1 MQRPLLPLLIA
12 VIAGISSGYI
22 FEMPGLWLLTGLI
35 LALIAILFSLWRGL
49 KYLIMPAAMI
59 VTFVLSVL
67 NINLYLY
74 EKPGPAHIVQHAGTD
89 LLTVEGLISAPPQ
102 VFPDK
107 IQLIVSSQRLRT
119 HDTVIPVNGKILL
132 NCATDD
138 IFRYG
143 QIIRFK
149 TKLKIPRSFH
159 NPGGFDYE
167 KYLRFKGILVQ
178 GFINNPA
185 NLIILRE
192 NQGQPLRMQLE
203 AFRRHL
209 KTVIR
214 ANAGS
219 PAGEIIQAMILG
231 DQKEIPKEI
240 QDQFNRTGVS
250 HILAI
255 SGFNVGIIAFF
266 SILIIR
272 TIMKTSEYLLLRF
285 NITKVSL
292 ALSFIPIAIFTLIA
306 GMGIS
311 VVRAAI
317 MALAFLIAILLGK
330 ERDLYHTLALAA
342 LLILVVWPPSLFDIS
357 FQLSFSAVA
366 AILFMTPKLTALIP
380 KPPVA
385 GKPRIQLFIYRRLYD
400 IALFMIVSVSAT
412 LGTLPL
418 VVFYFNRMS
427 LITLPA
433 NLVVVPILGIMALPV
448 SMTIIVAAPFSASL
462 AAWLIKISAF
472 LVDISLFVVEYFA
485 SLSWASYYVA
495 TPNAFEIIVYCL
507 LLLILFGLMDN
518 WIKGRRDPPSGRETF
533 LRRGRI
539 LKGVL
544 AGVIIFFFGYLL
556 YGHLINIQNRDLR
569 ITAIDV
575 GQGSSTLVRFPG
587 GKNMLIDGGG
597 FFNDDFDIGKY
608 VVAPFLWH
616 EKIRRIDIVILT
628 HVHPDH
634 LNGLKFIMENFNVGE
649 VWSSGQ
655 ESYTESF
662 QSFKKILTTRNIPCR
677 LVSAASLPDPIDGV
691 HVRIMNPVVPVSKSD
706 DPDNFDET
714 NNLSVVTKLTYG
726 AVGILLPAD
735 ISEPTEDRL
744 IHQGVKINSD
754 VLFVPHHGGL
764 TSSTESFLDNVRP
777 RIAIVSCGKDNIFRL
792 PHPDVLDR
800 YHTRKI
806 KVLRTDRDGA
816 VTVTTDG
823 RDLRIQSTRERQS
836 RALMGPASPD
846 GGE

>member
-12 VIAGISSGYI
+12 VMAGISSGYI
-22 FEMPGLWLLTGLI
+22 FEMPRLWLLAGLI
-35 LALIAILFSLWRGL
+35 LGLLAILVSLWRGL

-59 VTFVLSVL
+59 VTFVLSIL
-67 NINLYLY
+67 NVNLYLY
-74 EKPGPAHIVQHAGTD
+74 EKPDPAHIVHHAGPD

-107 IQLIVSSQRLRT
+107 IQLIVSSQRLRIN
-119 HDTVIPVNGKILL
+119 DTVIPVNGKILL
-132 NCATDD
+132 NCVTDEP
-138 IFRYG
+138 FRYG

-167 KYLRFKGILVQ
+167 RYLRFKGILVH

-192 NQGQPLRMQLE
+192 NQGQPLWTQLE

-219 PAGEIIQAMILG
+219 PDGEIIQAMILG

-240 QDQFNRTGVS
+240 QDQFNRTGTS
-250 HILAI
+250 HIIAI

-266 SILIIR
+266 SILMVR
-272 TIMKTSEYLLLRF
+272 MIMRTSEYLLLRF
-285 NITKVSL
+285 NITKVSM
-292 ALSFIPIAIFTLIA
+292 AISFMPIAIFTFIA

-311 VVRAAI
+311 VVRATI
-317 MALAFLIAILLGK
+317 MALAFLVAIFLGK
-330 ERDLYHTLALAA
+330 DRDLYNTLALAA
-342 LLILVVWPPSLFDIS
+342 LLILVVSPPSLFDIS

-380 KPPVA
+380 KPPLE

-433 NLVVVPILGIMALPV
+433 NLVVVPIMGIMALPV
-448 SMTIIVAAPFSASL
+448 SMTIILAAPFSASL
-462 AAWLIKISAF
+462 TAWLIKLSA
-472 LVDISLFVVEYFA
+472 LLIEISLFMVEYFA

-495 TPNAFEIIVYCL
+495 TPNALEIIVYCL

-518 WIKGRRDPPSGRETF
+518 WTKKRHDPPSSREALF
-533 LRRGRI
+533 RRGRM
-539 LKGVL
+539 LTGAL
-544 AGVIIFFFGYLL
+544 AGVMFFFFGYIL
-556 YGHLINIQNRDLR
+556 YGHLINTQNRDLR

-597 FFNDDFDIGKY
+597 FFNDDFDIGRY

-628 HVHPDH
+628 HFHPDH
-634 LNGLKFIMENFNVGE
+634 LNGLKFIVENFNVGE
-649 VWSSGQ
+649 VWSSGH
-655 ESYTESF
+655 ELNTESF
-662 QSFKKILTTRNIPCR
+662 QNFKRIITEKNIPCR
-677 LVSAASLPDPIDGV
+677 LVSAASLPVHIDGV
-691 HVRIMNPVVPVSKSD
+691 HVRILNPVVPVSKSD
-706 DPDNFDET
+706 DLENFDET

-735 ISEPTEDRL
+735 ISEPTEARL
-744 IHQGVKINSD
+744 IHQGVKITSD

-764 TSSTESFLDNVRP
+764 TSSTEPFLESVHP
-777 RIAIVSCGKDNIFRL
+777 RVAVVSCGKDNIFRL

-800 YHTRKI
+800 YNTRKI
-806 KVLRTDRDGA
+806 RLLRTDRDGA
-816 VTVTTDG
+816 VTVSTDG
-823 RDLRIQSTRERQS
+823 RDLRIHSAMERRS
-836 RALMGPASPD
+836 PAVMGPASPD
-846 GGE
+846 DG

>member
-12 VIAGISSGYI
+12 VMAGISSGYVLEI
-22 FEMPGLWLLTGLI
+22 QRFWLTAGLI
-35 LALIAILFSLWRGL
+35 LGLVATLVSVWKGL

-59 VTFVLSVL
+59 VLFVLSIL
-67 NINLYLY
+67 NVNLYLY
-74 EKPGPAHIVQHAGTD
+74 EKPGPAHIVHHAGPD
-89 LLTVEGLISAPPQ
+89 PLTVEGLISAPPQ

-107 IQLIVSSQRLRT
+107 IQLIVSAQRLRT
-119 HDTVIPVNGKILL
+119 HDAVIPVNGKILL
-132 NCATDD
+132 NCVTDEP
-138 IFRYG
+138 FRYG

-167 KYLRFKGILVQ
+167 RYLRFKGILVH

-185 NLIILRE
+185 NLVILRE

-203 AFRRHL
+203 AFRSQL
-209 KTVIR
+209 KTIIR
-214 ANAGS
+214 ANAES
-219 PAGEIIQAMILG
+219 PSGEIIQAMILG

-250 HILAI
+250 HIIAI

-266 SILIIR
+266 SIMIVR
-272 TIMKTSEYLLLRF
+272 TIMKTSGYLLLRF

-292 ALSFIPIAIFTLIA
+292 ALSFIPIAIFTFIA

-311 VVRAAI
+311 VVRATI
-317 MALAFLIAILLGK
+317 MALVFLVAIFLGK
-330 ERDLYHTLALAA
+330 DRDLYNTLALAA
-342 LLILVVWPPSLFDIS
+342 LLILVVSPPSLFDIS

-380 KPPVA
+380 KPPVE

-448 SMTIIVAAPFSASL
+448 SMSIILTAPFSASL
-462 AAWLIKISAF
+462 TAWLIKLSA
-472 LVDISLFVVEYFA
+472 LLIEISLFMVEYFA

-495 TPNAFEIIVYCL
+495 TPNALEIIVYCL

-518 WIKGRRDPPSGRETF
+518 WTKKRHDPSCGREALF
-533 LRRGRI
+533 RRGRM
-539 LKGVL
+539 LKGAL
-544 AGVIIFFFGYLL
+544 AGVMFFFFSYIL
-556 YGHLINIQNRDLR
+556 YGHLINTQNRDLR

-597 FFNDDFDIGKY
+597 FFNDDFDIGRY

-634 LNGLKFIMENFNVGE
+634 LNGLKFIVENFNVGE
-649 VWSSGQ
+649 VWSSGH
-655 ESYTESF
+655 ELNTESF
-662 QSFKKILTTRNIPCR
+662 QDFKRIITKRNIPCR
-677 LVSAASLPDPIDGV
+677 LVS
-691 HVRIMNPVVPVSKSD
+691 
-706 DPDNFDET
+706 T
-714 NNLSVVTKLTYG
+714 
-726 AVGILLPAD
+726 
-735 ISEPTEDRL
+735 
-744 IHQGVKINSD
+744 
-754 VLFVPHHGGL
+754 
-764 TSSTESFLDNVRP
+764 
-777 RIAIVSCGKDNIFRL
+777 
-792 PHPDVLDR
+792 
-800 YHTRKI
+800 
-806 KVLRTDRDGA
+806 
-816 VTVTTDG
+816 
-823 RDLRIQSTRERQS
+823 
-836 RALMGPASPD
+836 ASP
-846 GGE
+846 GSMSGY

>member
-12 VIAGISSGYI
+12 VMAGIFSGYI
-22 FEMPGLWLLTGLI
+22 FEMPRFWLLACLI
-35 LALIAILFSLWRGL
+35 LALVALLLCIWKGFKDLV
-49 KYLIMPAAMI
+49 MPAAMI
-59 VTFVLSVL
+59 VTFVLSIL
-67 NINLYLY
+67 NINLHLY
-74 EKPGPAHIVQHAGTD
+74 EKPGPAHIVQYAGPD
-89 LLTVEGLISAPPQ
+89 LLTVEGMISVPPQ

-107 IQLIVSSQRLRT
+107 TQLIVSSQRLRT

-132 NCATDD
+132 NCVTDEP
-138 IFRYG
+138 FRYG

-149 TKLKIPRSFH
+149 TKLKIPHSFH

-167 KYLRFKGILVQ
+167 RYLRFKGILVH

-185 NLIILRE
+185 NIIILRE
-192 NQGQPLRMQLE
+192 NQGQKLRIQLE
-203 AFRRHL
+203 AFRSHL

-214 ANAGS
+214 TNAGS

-250 HILAI
+250 HIIAI
-255 SGFNVGIIAFF
+255 SGFNIGIIAFI
-266 SILIIR
+266 SILMIR
-272 TIMKTSEYLLLRF
+272 MIMKTSEYLLLRF

-292 ALSFIPIAIFTLIA
+292 TLSFIPIAIFTLIA

-317 MALAFLIAILLGK
+317 MALVFLIAILLGK

-366 AILFMTPKLTALIP
+366 TILFMTPILTALIP
-380 KPPVA
+380 KPPVE

-418 VVFYFNRMS
+418 IVFYFNRMS

-433 NLVVVPILGIMALPV
+433 NLVVVPIMGIMALPV
-448 SMTIIVAAPFSASL
+448 SMTIILAAPFSAGL
-462 AAWLIKISAF
+462 TAWLIKLSA
-472 LVDISLFVVEYFA
+472 LLIEISLFMVEYFA

-507 LLLILFGLMDN
+507 LLLILFGLIDN
-518 WIKGRRDPPSGRETF
+518 WTKKRHDPLSSRDALF
-533 LRRGRI
+533 RRGRI
-539 LKGVL
+539 LKGAL
-544 AGVIIFFFGYLL
+544 AGVIIFLSGYIL
-556 YGHLINIQNRDLR
+556 YGHLMSTQNRDLR

-575 GQGSSTLVRFPG
+575 GQGSSTLVQFPG

-597 FFNDDFDIGKY
+597 FFNDDFDIGRY

-616 EKIRRIDIVILT
+616 EKIRRIDIVLLT

-634 LNGLKFIMENFNVGE
+634 LNGLKFIVENFNVGE
-649 VWSSGQ
+649 VWSSGHTTD
-655 ESYTESF
+655 TESF
-662 QSFKKILTTRNIPCR
+662 QAFSRTISEKKIPSRRVSAATPPIQINGVRVRILNP
-677 LVSAASLPDPIDGV
+677 LVSAHLAEDWNTYDG
-691 HVRIMNPVVPVSKSD
+691 I
-706 DPDNFDET
+706 
-714 NNLSVVTKLTYG
+714 NNHSIVTKLTFG
-726 AVGILLPAD
+726 AVGVLLPAD
-735 ISEPTEDRL
+735 ISERTETRL
-744 IHQGVKINSD
+744 VHESAEISSD
-754 VLFVPHHGGL
+754 VLFVPHHGSL
-764 TSSTESFLDNVRP
+764 TSSTEPFLDAVHP

-792 PHPDVLDR
+792 PHADVIERYDVRKIRLLGTDR
-800 YHTRKI
+800 Y
-806 KVLRTDRDGA
+806 GA
-816 VTVTTDG
+816 VTVATDG
-823 RDLRIQSTRERQS
+823 RDLHIQSSRERRS
-836 RALMGPASPD
+836 RAFMGPASPD
-846 GGE
+846 DG

>member
-12 VIAGISSGYI
+12 VMGGISFGYVLEI
-22 FEMPGLWLLTGLI
+22 PRMWLTAGLI
-35 LALIAILFSLWRGL
+35 LGLVATLVGVWKGL
-49 KYLIMPAAMI
+49 KYLSMPAAMI
-59 VTFVLSVL
+59 VMFVLSIL
-67 NINLYLY
+67 NVNLYLY
-74 EKPGPAHIVQHAGTD
+74 EKPDPAHIVHHVGSD
-89 LLTVEGLISAPPQ
+89 SLTVEGLISAPPQ
-102 VFPDK
+102 VLPDK
-107 IQLIVSSQRLRT
+107 TQLIVSSQQLRT
-119 HDTVIPVNGKILL
+119 RDTVIPVNGKILL
-132 NCATDD
+132 NCVTDEP
-138 IFRYG
+138 FRYG

-167 KYLRFKGILVQ
+167 RTLRFKGILVH

-185 NLIILRE
+185 NLIIIRE
-192 NQGQPLRMQLE
+192 NQGQPLRTQLE
-203 AFRRHL
+203 AFRRQL

-214 ANAGS
+214 ANAES

-240 QDQFNRTGVS
+240 QDQFNRTGTS
-250 HILAI
+250 HIIAI

-266 SILIIR
+266 SVLIIR
-272 TIMKTSEYLLLRF
+272 MIMRTSEYLLLRF
-285 NITKVSL
+285 NITKVSM
-292 ALSFIPIAIFTLIA
+292 ALSFIPIAIFTFIA

-311 VVRAAI
+311 VVRATI
-317 MALAFLIAILLGK
+317 MALAFLVAIFLGK
-330 ERDLYHTLALAA
+330 DRDLYNTLALAA
-342 LLILVVWPPSLFDIS
+342 LLILVVSPPSLFDIS

-380 KPPVA
+380 KPPLE
-385 GKPRIQLFIYRRLYD
+385 GKPGIQLFIYRRLYD
-400 IALFMIVSVSAT
+400 IALFMIVSISAT

-418 VVFYFNRMS
+418 VIFYFNRMS

-448 SMTIIVAAPFSASL
+448 SMTIILAAPFSASL
-462 AAWLIKISAF
+462 TAWLIKISAF

-495 TPNAFEIIVYCL
+495 TPNALEILVYCL
-507 LLLILFGLMDN
+507 LLLILFGLMDH
-518 WIKGRRDPPSGRETF
+518 WTIKRRDPPSNSETF
-533 LRRGRI
+533 FRRGRI
-539 LKGVL
+539 LNGAL
-544 AGVIIFFFGYLL
+544 AGVIIFLFGYLL
-556 YGHLINIQNRDLR
+556 YGHLISTQNRDLR

-597 FFNDDFDIGKY
+597 FFNDDFDIGRY

-634 LNGLKFIMENFNVGE
+634 LNGLKFIVENFNVGE

-655 ESYTESF
+655 KSYTESF
-662 QSFKKILTTRNIPCR
+662 QYFKKILTTRNIPCR

-691 HVRIMNPVVPVSKSD
+691 HVRILNPVVPVSKSD
-706 DPDNFDET
+706 DLEKFDET

-726 AVGILLPAD
+726 DVGILLPAD
-735 ISEPTEDRL
+735 ISEPTEARL
-744 IHQGVKINSD
+744 IHPGVKINSD

-777 RIAIVSCGKDNIFRL
+777 RIAIVSCGKDNVFRL
-792 PHPDVLDR
+792 PHPDVLAR
-800 YHTRKI
+800 YNDRKI
-806 KVLRTDRDGA
+806 RVLRTDRDGA

-823 RDLRIQSTRERQS
+823 RDLRIQSSRERRF
-836 RALMGPASPD
+836 RAVMGPAFPD
-846 GGE
+846 GG